1 MMEKMSNEDK
11 QPDSGLRVERMD
23 PAQQQLAGALRSSF
37 RLLSFLMIL
46 VLILFAV
53 WEVTSIG
60 PNEVGIVYRFGRI
73 QDDVVEEGLACA
85 WPFMI
90 GRVEEIDTSQ
100 KEIEINDFWI
110 FEKPEDR
117 IKPLIERSAPTKGL
131 RPGYDGALLTG
142 DQSLYHVRLRC
153 EYQIRSGNDRLD
165 ERIHPA
171 IQYKLNVTDAPEM
184 IRSAVCSAAIR
195 AAGHRTID
203 DLYGNRG
210 NFAEE
215 VKKLAQKRIDD
226 LLSGMR
232 IVNVSVTEATWP
244 LQTLRN
250 FAAAEA
256 AKRKNKEVTD
266 AARGRAARILQLV
279 AGNTYEYLVGDP
291 IDRKEQDPAKKKAK
305 KPYDLIGQYAKAR
318 ASGDGGDNA
327 ESEAI
332 LARIDKVLSRT
343 DGIARKLIDNAQP
356 ESTEF
361 IEGAKR
367 RARRFTELLPKYNEN
382 PEFMLA
388 AEWTKVLSEI
398 FASPTVEVVIV
409 GAGNRKIN
417 IQTKQD
423 PETMARIVRELAKLK
438 GSHNRQNG
446 K

>member
-1 MMEKMSNEDK
+1 MEKMSNEDK
-11 QPDSGLRVERMD
+11 QPDSDLQVDQMD
-23 PAQQQLAGALRSSF
+23 PAQQQLAKALRSSF
-37 RLLSFLMIL
+37 RLLSFLMVL

-53 WEVTSIG
+53 SEVTSIG

-73 QDDVVEEGLACA
+73 QDDVVEEGLAYA

-100 KEIEINDFWI
+100 KDIEINDFWM

-117 IKPLIERSAPTKGL
+117 TKPLIERNAPSDGL
-131 RPGYDGALLTG
+131 RPGFDGALLTG

-165 ERIHPA
+165 EKIHPA

-184 IRSAVCSAAIR
+184 IRSAVCSAAIQ

-215 VKKLAQKRIDD
+215 VRKLAQKRIDN

-232 IVNVSVTEATWP
+232 IVNVSVTDATWP
-244 LQTLRN
+244 LQTLRD

-256 AKRKNKEVTD
+256 AKRKNKAVTD
-266 AARGRAARILQLV
+266 AARAKAGRILQLV
-279 AGNTYEYLVGDP
+279 AGNTYTQLVGDP
-291 IDRKEQDPAKKKAK
+291 IDRKEQNPKDKKAN

-318 ASGDGGDNA
+318 STGTGTDNA

-332 LARIDKVLSRT
+332 LARINKVLSRT
-343 DGIARKLIDNAQP
+343 KGAARKLIDDAQTK
-356 ESTEF
+356 STEF
-361 IEGAKR
+361 SESTKR
-367 RARRFTELLPKYNEN
+367 RARRFTELLPKYKEN

-388 AEWTKVLSEI
+388 AEWSKVLSEI

-409 GAGNRKIN
+409 GAGDRKVVIH
-417 IQTKQD
+417 TKQD
-423 PETMARIVRELAKLK
+423 PDTVARIVRELAKLK
-438 GSHNRQNG
+438 AGHGGGNN
-446 K
+446 KK

>member
-1 MMEKMSNEDK
+1 
-11 QPDSGLRVERMD
+11 
-23 PAQQQLAGALRSSF
+23 
-37 RLLSFLMIL
+37 
-46 VLILFAV
+46 
-53 WEVTSIG
+53 
-60 PNEVGIVYRFGRI
+60 
-73 QDDVVEEGLACA
+73 
-85 WPFMI
+85 MI

-110 FEKPEDR
+110 FESPEDR
-117 IKPLIERSAPTKGL
+117 TKPLIERSAPAKGL

-171 IQYKLNVTDAPEM
+171 IQYKLNVTDAAEM

-215 VKKLAQKRIDD
+215 VQKLAQKRIDD

-232 IVNVSVTEATWP
+232 IVNVSVTDATWP

-266 AARGRAARILQLV
+266 AARGRASRILQLV
-279 AGNTYEYLVGDP
+279 AGNTYTQLVGDP
-291 IDRKEQDPAKKKAK
+291 IDRKEQDPKDKDE
-305 KPYDLIGQYAKAR
+305 YDLIGQYAKAR
-318 ASGDGGDNA
+318 ATGDGGDND

-332 LARIDKVLSRT
+332 LARINKVLSRKE
-343 DGIARKLIDNAQP
+343 GIARTLIEDAGTK
-356 ESTEF
+356 STEF
-361 IEGAKR
+361 TEGAKR

-388 AEWTKVLSEI
+388 AEWSKVLSKI

-409 GAGNRKIN
+409 GTGNRKIN

-438 GSHNRQNG
+438 GKPAGRNN

>member
-1 MMEKMSNEDK
+1 MSNEDK
-11 QPDSGLRVERMD
+11 QPDGDLRVEQMD

-37 RLLSFLMIL
+37 RLLSFLMVL

-53 WEVTSIG
+53 SEVTSIG

-73 QDDVVEEGLACA
+73 QDDVVEEGLAYA

-117 IKPLIERSAPTKGL
+117 TRPLIERNAPIEGL

-153 EYQIRSGNDRLD
+153 EYHIRSRNDRLD

-203 DLYGNRG
+203 DLCGNRG

-232 IVNVSVTEATWP
+232 IVNVSVTDATWP
-244 LQTLRN
+244 LQTLAD

-256 AKRKNKEVTD
+256 AKRKNKAVTE
-266 AARGRAARILQLV
+266 AARGRAGRILQLV
-279 AGNTYEYLVGDP
+279 AGNTYTQLVGDP
-291 IDRKEQDPAKKKAK
+291 IDRKEQDPKDKGE
-305 KPYDLIGQYAKAR
+305 YDLIGQYAKAR
-318 ASGDGGDNA
+318 ASGDGGDNP

-343 DGIARKLIDNAQP
+343 KGIARKLIDDAQTK
-356 ESTEF
+356 STEF
-361 IEGAKR
+361 AEATKR
-367 RARRFTELLPKYNEN
+367 RARRFAELLPKYKEN

-388 AEWTKVLSEI
+388 AEWSKVLAEI
-398 FASPTVEVVIV
+398 FESPTVEVVIV
-409 GAGNRKIN
+409 GAGDRKVVIH
-417 IQTKQD
+417 TKQD
-423 PETMARIVRELAKLK
+423 PDTVARIVRELAKIKAGK
-438 GSHNRQNG
+438 GDKNH

>member
-1 MMEKMSNEDK
+1 METMSNEDK
-11 QPDSGLRVERMD
+11 QPDGDLRVEQMD

-37 RLLSFLMIL
+37 RLLSFLMVL

-53 WEVTSIG
+53 SEVTSIG

-73 QDDVVEEGLACA
+73 QDDVVEEGLAYA

-117 IKPLIERSAPTKGL
+117 TRPLIERNAPIEGL

-153 EYQIRSGNDRLD
+153 EYHIRSRNDRLD

-232 IVNVSVTEATWP
+232 IVNVSVTDATWP
-244 LQTLRN
+244 LQTLAD

-256 AKRKNKEVTD
+256 AKRKNKAVTE
-266 AARGRAARILQLV
+266 AARGRAGRILQLV
-279 AGNTYEYLVGDP
+279 AGNTYTQLVGDP
-291 IDRKEQDPAKKKAK
+291 IDRKEQDPKDKGE
-305 KPYDLIGQYAKAR
+305 YDLIGQYAKAR
-318 ASGDGGDNA
+318 ASGDGGDNP

-343 DGIARKLIDNAQP
+343 KGIARKLIDDAQTK
-356 ESTEF
+356 STEF
-361 IEGAKR
+361 AEATKR
-367 RARRFTELLPKYNEN
+367 RARRFAELLPKYKEN

-388 AEWTKVLSEI
+388 AEWSKVLAEI
-398 FASPTVEVVIV
+398 FESPTVEVVIV
-409 GAGNRKIN
+409 GAGDRKVVIH
-417 IQTKQD
+417 TKQD
-423 PETMARIVRELAKLK
+423 PDTVARIVRELAKIKAGK
-438 GSHNRQNG
+438 GDKNH

>member
-1 MMEKMSNEDK
+1 MEKMSNEEK
-11 QPDSGLRVERMD
+11 QPESDLRVEQMD
-23 PAQQQLAGALRSSF
+23 PAQQQLARALRSSF

-53 WEVTSIG
+53 SEVTSIG

-73 QDDVVEEGLACA
+73 QDDVVEEGLAYA

-90 GRVEEIDTSQ
+90 GRVEKIDTSQ

-117 IKPLIERSAPTKGL
+117 TKPLLERTAPIEGL

-184 IRSAVCSAAIR
+184 IRSAICSAAIR

-215 VKKLAQKRIDD
+215 VTKLAQKRIDD
-226 LLSGMR
+226 LLSGMS
-232 IVNVSVTEATWP
+232 IVNVSVTNATWP
-244 LQTLRN
+244 LQTLGD

-266 AARGRAARILQLV
+266 AARGHAVKILQRV
-279 AGNTYEYLVGDP
+279 AGATYEYLVGDP
-291 IDRKEQDPAKKKAK
+291 IDRKEQDPAKKRAK

-318 ASGDGGDNA
+318 ASGDGGDND

-332 LARIDKVLSRT
+332 LAQIDKVLSRT
-343 DGIARKLIDNAQP
+343 KGIARKLIGDADTKN
-356 ESTEF
+356 TEF
-361 IEGAKR
+361 TQGARSRHK
-367 RARRFTELLPKYNEN
+367 RFTELLPKYKEN

-388 AEWTKVLSEI
+388 AEWSKVLAEI

-409 GAGNRKIN
+409 GAGDRKVVIH
-417 IQTKQD
+417 TKQD
-423 PETMARIVRELAKLK
+423 PDTVARIVRELAKIKAGK
-438 GSHNRQNG
+438 GAKND